1 MTEAQLAKT
10 ITKVVKETKTVSYNI
25 QNTLF
30 LIIKNE
36 IKANAFS
43 SSKIRLEF
51 NFPINELNITDKRT
65 GSLIYTI
72 PYNDEKKE
80 FFLSFSNIEEVL
92 ESIKDLRALITLQRV
107 LRYNNLIIDNINL
120 RLLNKALYSKINSII
135 SNYINEALRGCN
147 DNMIILSTRET
158 NDTTQLTEEISKQNL
173 LKEIMNILSLD
184 CCLEDKIDTL
194 EEQGIQIFSLY

>member
-1 MTEAQLAKT
+1 M
-10 ITKVVKETKTVSYNI
+10 
-25 QNTLF
+25 
-30 LIIKNE
+30 
-36 IKANAFS
+36 
-43 SSKIRLEF
+43 
-51 NFPINELNITDKRT
+51 
-65 GSLIYTI
+65 
-72 PYNDEKKE
+72 
-80 FFLSFSNIEEVL
+80 
-92 ESIKDLRALITLQRV
+92 
-107 LRYNNLIIDNINL
+107 
-120 RLLNKALYSKINSII
+120 LNKALYSKINSII